1 MADRRD
7 ISQVHQLIA
16 GLRAQSVAYRQQLA
30 NWLGLGSAG
39 GTVALLTFAAAL
51 PDPDYALHILT
62 PSLAAFIVGLIAAA
76 PNLLLAAIEAESAE
90 GHFAHASNR
99 DGLVD
104 AINAKPEIIAAPKEM
119 ADRLNAPRNAL
130 IIEYNDYNAKAE
142 KSWAERLRWRWAIR
156 ITTAI
161 AAAGFIIGV
170 GAPLVTILMGTH
182 FVPNGALKAKVK

>member
-1 MADRRD
+1 MANKHD

-51 PDPDYALHILT
+51 PDPDYALQVLA
-62 PSLAAFIVGLIAAA
+62 PSLTAFIVGLIAAA

-90 GHFAHASNR
+90 GYFAHAANR
-99 DGLVD
+99 DGLTD
-104 AINAKPEIIAAPKEM
+104 AIDAKPEIIAAPKEM

-130 IIEYNDYNAKAE
+130 IVQYNEYNAKAE
-142 KSWAERLRWRWAIR
+142 KSWTDRLRWRLAIR
-156 ITTAI
+156 ITTGI
-161 AAAGFIIGV
+161 AAVGFIVGV
-170 GAPLVTILMGTH
+170 GAPLVTILTGTH
-182 FVPNGALKAKVK
+182 FVPASAVKAKVK